1 MRSVCAVTRS
11 PRMFA
16 GMGNDVGEKTKA
28 ELGVGGIFFGKM
40 KNSELSCCM
49 QDARLFQAENKPKV
63 QK

>member
-1 MRSVCAVTRS
+1 MMRGIKPKLNLAW
-11 PRMFA
+11 
-16 GMGNDVGEKTKA
+16 A
-28 ELGVGGIFFGKM
+28 EFLGKM